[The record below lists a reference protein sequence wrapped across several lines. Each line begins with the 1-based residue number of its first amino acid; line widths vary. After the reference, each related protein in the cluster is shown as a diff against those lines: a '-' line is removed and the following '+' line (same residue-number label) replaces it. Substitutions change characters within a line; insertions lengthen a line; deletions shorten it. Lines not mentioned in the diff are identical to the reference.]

1 MQNAHT
7 MYIHLNTVVCFFHIR
22 NSYPPNP
29 LSTSSLPLSLLLSFF
44 LHPYISISLYFR
56 CVDFYEIIENKR
68 LGKGSYGSVY
78 LCKHRKTGDEFACKV
93 SQYFWLRSFSFFAVI
108 FFIIAGLHAIN
119 YSRKLA

>member
-1 MQNAHT
+1 MLLSHT
-7 MYIHLNTVVCFFHIR
+7 QLLP
-22 NSYPPNP
+22 SE
-29 LSTSSLPLSLLLSFF
+29 SSLHLLSPFISPSPLLSLF